1 MGSYAVVQSLF
12 ALPPFFNTT
21 SSPSPSSLIPP
32 TDLHQIALP
41 WSDPKSGCE
50 CQVTVV
56 ERREIENRRE
66 TKNHTGE
73 GGEQKDALVLSYNS
87 FAINRSVLSGYYK
100 LLVS

>member
-1 MGSYAVVQSLF
+1 MNEFLANQFEYLKVIKVGLQF
-12 ALPPFFNTT
+12 
-21 SSPSPSSLIPP
+21 PP

-73 GGEQKDALVLSYNS
+73 GGEQEDALFLSYNS
-87 FAINRSVLSGYYK
+87 FAIDRSVLSGYYK